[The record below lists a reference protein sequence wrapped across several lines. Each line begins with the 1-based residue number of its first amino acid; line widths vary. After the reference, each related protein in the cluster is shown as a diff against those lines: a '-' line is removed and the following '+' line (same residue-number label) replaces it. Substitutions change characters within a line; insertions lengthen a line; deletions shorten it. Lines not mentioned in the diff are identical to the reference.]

1 MSNRLA
7 GETSPYLLQHKDNP
21 VHWQPWDEVA
31 LGEAR
36 RRDVPILLSIGYAAC
51 HWCHVME
58 HESFSDPATAE
69 VMNSSFVCIKADR
82 EERPDLDS
90 IYMEAVQAMTGQGG
104 WPMTVFLTP
113 DGRPF
118 YGGTYF
124 PPVDRHGLPAFTKV
138 LAAIAGTWRERREEV
153 EEQAGRLAGHL
164 NVGARIRPEG
174 DAIDDSVLDSALQVM
189 RKSFDPVYG
198 GFGGAPKFPQAMVL
212 DLLLRLAA
220 GGREGAL
227 DMAQTTLDAMAS
239 GGMFDQL
246 AGGFHRYSVDATWTV
261 PHFEKMLYDNALL
274 LRTYARSFLMTGSE
288 RHREVAAA
296 TAQWM
301 LDEMREP
308 SGGFYSS
315 LDADSEGEEGRFYVW
330 SLEEVREVTG
340 EDYEAAV
347 DRYGFTASGNFEGL
361 NIPIRA
367 SGRDDEAVARAR
379 TALLARRTNRVRP
392 ATDDKVLA
400 AWNAYAAAALAE
412 AGAALGHAGWIEA
425 ARAAMTFVLSTMRP
439 DGRLRRSARR
449 GDDGAYALGGKAF
462 CEDHAAVLEAA
473 LALFEATGEAG
484 WLAEARWSAGEAMR
498 LFHDDEGGGFFT
510 TGSDAEALVTRP
522 KDVVDNA
529 VPSANS
535 VLALELQ
542 RLAMITGDHASEDTA
557 LEILRLMRD
566 PMARSPLGFAHLLQ
580 ALDLYT
586 SKPLEIVVVGDRD
599 DAGTGSLLS
608 AVRMRFLPAKVLV
621 ASEESGPLADDL
633 PLLEGR
639 TKVDGRAAAYV
650 CTRGTCRRPV
660 TEPGDLVAEIEA
672 A

>member
-274 LRTYARSFLMTGSE
+274 LRTYARSFLVTGSG
-288 RHREVAAA
+288 RHREVAEA

>member
-660 TEPGDLVAEIEA
+660 TDPGDLVAEIEA